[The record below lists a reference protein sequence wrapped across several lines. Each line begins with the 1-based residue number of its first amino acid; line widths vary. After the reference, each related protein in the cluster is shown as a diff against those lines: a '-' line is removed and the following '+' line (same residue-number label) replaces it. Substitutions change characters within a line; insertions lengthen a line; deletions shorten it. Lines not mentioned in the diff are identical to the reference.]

1 MPQPPEVAESF
12 PALVAAWALGSTD
25 AAAVGRDLATRL
37 GIHRVIL
44 VEGVSDRAAL
54 LALAERCGRRLET
67 EGISVIAMGGVTN
80 IGRFLRVLGPEGLD
94 VTLGGLCDA
103 GEEGVF
109 RRYLEAASIGSDLT
123 RDRLESLG
131 FYVCVRDLEDELIR
145 ALGPVGTQ
153 QLIADE
159 GEGAIFRT
167 FQNQPFQRG
176 RTLEQ
181 QLHRFIG
188 TLGGRK
194 ERYARA
200 FVEHLELDA
209 VPRPIERVLAVRP

>member
-12 PALVAAWALGSTD
+12 PALVAAWALGSAD
-25 AAAVGRDLATRL
+25 AADAGRDLATRL

-54 LALAERCGRRLET
+54 LALAERQDRRLEV

-80 IGRFLRVLGPEGLD
+80 IGRFLRVLGPQGLD
-94 VTLGGLCDA
+94 MSLGGLCDA
-103 GEEGVF
+103 GDEGVF
-109 RRYLEAASIGSDLT
+109 RRYLETASIGSGLT
-123 RDRLESLG
+123 RDRLETLG

-145 ALGPVGTQ
+145 ALGTDATQ

-159 GEGAIFRT
+159 GEAAIFRT

-176 RTLEQ
+176 RTIEQ

-200 FVEHLELDA
+200 FIEHLALDA
-209 VPRPIERVLAVRP
+209 VPQPIEQVLEVRP